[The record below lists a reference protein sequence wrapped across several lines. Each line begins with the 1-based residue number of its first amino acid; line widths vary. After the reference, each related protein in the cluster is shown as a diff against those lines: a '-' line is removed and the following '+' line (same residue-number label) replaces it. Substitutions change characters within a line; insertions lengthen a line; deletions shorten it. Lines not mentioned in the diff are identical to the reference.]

1 VLLEFWRDRLRRFAV
16 ELIVRRRHGP
26 NGAAEPR
33 GDRACNGE
41 RSGGFDR
48 AVHAY
53 DHRPR
58 PRLGVAGWPRDQH
71 RAGRVAENPRGD
83 GAEQERCG
91 APASVRPHGDQRRAL
106 GLSLVQHDRD
116 RVAVEKLGGRGGRD
130 RLRLGEGRLGLVLH
144 ELGRVAR
151 GHSGVRG
158 LREVRNRQERTLA
171 CSRCRRSACRTATRL
186 AGVPSTPQT
195 MRSKTPV
202 SLARAPILGSTEP
215 IPIRSRPLSYL
226 RSSPDFARVSRMQ
239 LGRALETETERP
251 LDRNVVVGEP
261 GWLWSR

>member
-71 RAGRVAENPRGD
+71 RAGRVAEHPRGD
-83 GAEQERCG
+83 RAEQKRCR

-106 GLSLVQHDRD
+106 GLSLTEHDRD
-116 RVAVEKLGGRGGRD
+116 RVAVEKLGARRGRD
-130 RLRLGEGRLGLVLH
+130 RLRLGQGRLGLVLQ
-144 ELGRVAR
+144 EFGRVGR
-151 GHSGVRG
+151 RHPSVRC
-158 LREVRNRQERTLA
+158 LREVRNRQEEDAPALGMEMQPLPDCDQARGRAVDAAEDAVEEL
-171 CSRCRRSACRTATRL
+171 
-186 AGVPSTPQT
+186 
-195 MRSKTPV
+195 
-202 SLARAPILGSTEP
+202 SLARLWVHPRRLGC
-215 IPIRSRPLSYL
+215 RSRVDVL
-226 RSSPDFARVSRMQ
+226 RPEERTHV
-239 LGRALETETERP
+239 ALESRERLLHAHLCSIASP
-251 LDRNVVVGEP
+251 
-261 GWLWSR
+261 

>member
-151 GHSGVRG
+151 GHSGVRR
-158 LREVRNRQERTLA
+158 LRDVRNRQEENARVLA
-171 CSRCRRSACRTATRL
+171 LQTQRLPDCDQARRRAVDAANNAFEDAGL
-186 AGVPSTPQT
+186 AGPCAHP
-195 MRSKTPV
+195 R
-202 SLARAPILGSTEP
+202 L
-215 IPIRSRPLSYL
+215 Y
-226 RSSPDFARVSRMQ
+226 
-239 LGRALETETERP
+239 
-251 LDRNVVVGEP
+251 
-261 GWLWSR
+261 